1 MEIQKLIEKANR
13 LLIEAR
19 YTRARIYTYNWLRKK
34 GILKYMEQRG
44 LVEFNE
50 EMGEECMHS
59 FHDGGTVTVHHL
71 NLIKSVDV
79 LINVLLYENLGSR
92 LRKPVIHPFR
102 ERIGEYALEHFEFLK
117 RKGVSQTKTIPAY
130 KRIIVTLLSIFSL
143 KASLMLAALMKKY
156 LPGTSR
162 AVNTDK
168 ESI

>member
-130 KRIIVTLLSIFSL
+130 KRIIVTLLGT
-143 KASLMLAALMKKY
+143 LANFRGIM
-156 LPGTSR
+156 
-162 AVNTDK
+162 
-168 ESI
+168 

>member
-102 ERIGEYALEHFEFLK
+102 ERIGTKFGASPPSFTAENPVVFSEHHHPKTLK
-117 RKGVSQTKTIPAY
+117 
-130 KRIIVTLLSIFSL
+130 TL
-143 KASLMLAALMKKY
+143 
-156 LPGTSR
+156 
-162 AVNTDK
+162 
-168 ESI
+168 